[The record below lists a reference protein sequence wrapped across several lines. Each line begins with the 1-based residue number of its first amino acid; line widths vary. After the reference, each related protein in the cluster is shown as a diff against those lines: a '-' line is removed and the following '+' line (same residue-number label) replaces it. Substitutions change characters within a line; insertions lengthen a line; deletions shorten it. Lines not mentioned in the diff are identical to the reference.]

1 MGRSFFR
8 ELLDD
13 DSYED
18 EIIIKLL
25 TSETSQRKR
34 RRYIDHNHLV
44 GHKRLYDDYF
54 AEESVYPPKVFR
66 RRFRMRHSLFLRIL
80 SEVEAHE
87 PYFIQKRNNAVQLY
101 GNGCIVVIFVSQ
113 LLF

>member
-1 MGRSFFR
+1 MFLASILIIVFQCFLLVYLHGSFFFY

-34 RRYIDHNHLV
+34 RRYIDHNYLV

-66 RRFRMRHSLFLRIL
+66 RRFQMRRSLFL
-80 SEVEAHE
+80 
-87 PYFIQKRNNAVQLY
+87 
-101 GNGCIVVIFVSQ
+101 
-113 LLF
+113 

>member
-13 DSYED
+13 DSNED

-25 TSETSQRKR
+25 MGETSQRKHH
-34 RRYIDHNHLV
+34 RYIDCNHLT

-54 AEESVYPPKVFR
+54 AEKPVYPPKVFR
-66 RRFRMRHSLFLRIL
+66 RRFRMRRSLFL
-80 SEVEAHE
+80 
-87 PYFIQKRNNAVQLY
+87 
-101 GNGCIVVIFVSQ
+101 
-113 LLF
+113 